1 MDTVRCRG
9 CTCTRSCTVALRPP
23 PNKYGCTKVQS
34 TTTFVVVL
42 PYFRACVSCLYFRA
56 LLYGS
61 TEIDTFV
68 RKYYFRTSFV
78 LSYKVPSY
86 VRVHVLYC
94 TFIPH
99 EGKIL
104 ISLICVSLWT
114 AGLNFG
120 RARRTIRHAE
130 PLHSPRYP
138 VFVSLTQDVSFSSDD
153 FSCVD
158 CHAHCCRPHNSGSH
172 GFPRQPA

>member
-1 MDTVRCRG
+1 M
-9 CTCTRSCTVALRPP
+9 
-23 PNKYGCTKVQS
+23 
-34 TTTFVVVL
+34 
-42 PYFRACVSCLYFRA
+42 
-56 LLYGS
+56 LYGS
-61 TEIDTFV
+61 TCTEIDTFV
-68 RKYYFRTSFV
+68 RKYFRTKVISYFRKYYVVLPYFV
-78 LSYKVPSY
+78 CTFALSYKVRTCTSCTCT
-86 VRVHVLYC
+86 C

-104 ISLICVSLWT
+104 ILCVSLWT
-114 AGLNFG
+114 AGLKFI

-158 CHAHCCRPHNSGSH
+158 CRAHCCRPHNSGSH

>member
-1 MDTVRCRG
+1 MCKLSTKVLPCLALWKYVYGNRYFRTKVR
-9 CTCTRSCTVALRPP
+9 
-23 PNKYGCTKVQS
+23 KYESTFVLSKVLLPYFVCTKVLS
-34 TTTFVVVL
+34 
-42 PYFRACVSCLYFRA
+42 
-56 LLYGS
+56 
-61 TEIDTFV
+61 
-68 RKYYFRTSFV
+68 KV
-78 LSYKVPSY
+78 LSYKVRSY
-86 VRVHVLYC
+86 VRVQTVRVQYMYLHTL
-94 TFIPH
+94 PH

-104 ISLICVSLWT
+104 ILCVSLWT
-114 AGLNFG
+114 AGLKFI

-158 CHAHCCRPHNSGSH
+158 CRAHCCRPHNSGSH